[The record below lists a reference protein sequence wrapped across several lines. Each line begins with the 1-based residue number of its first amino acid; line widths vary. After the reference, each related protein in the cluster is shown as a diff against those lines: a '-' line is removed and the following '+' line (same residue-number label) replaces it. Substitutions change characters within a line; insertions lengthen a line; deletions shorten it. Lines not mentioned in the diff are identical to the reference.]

1 MKAYSLLILFIS
13 FCLRACSQSPQP
25 AEPATPSYP
34 PGDQTYVPGN
44 VRKVLDKQQKAAFN
58 FFYEGAEPE
67 SGLALEGNNR
77 GNTVTIGGGGFGVMA
92 LVVGMERGWISR
104 AQGIGQ
110 INKIL
115 TFLSK
120 ADRYKGVWS
129 HWHNPDGTFAPFGD
143 QSATGDLV
151 ETSFL
156 VQGLIVAREYLDK
169 DTAEEKAIRETI
181 DRLYDEIDW
190 AGYTGTSQ
198 DGLYWLWY
206 SRDDKYSLKIS
217 GWNEALCTYL
227 LALGAEKNGISA
239 DIAVSAVECARVV
252 IAQVS
257 PNIPYLYGKCLIHES
272 EISAAVYSEEPPL
285 GMVFGE
291 PTPIE
296 AAIGANV
303 ASQIPDGA
311 CLQIGVG
318 GIPNAVLN
326 GIKHH
331 QHLGLH
337 TEAMTDGVIR
347 LIKEGVIDN
356 SLKKVHPGVS
366 VAALAIGSAPMYK
379 FIDHNPTMEF
389 FDVAYT
395 NDPFLIAQ
403 NPRAC
408 AINSAIEVDLTG
420 QICADSIGEMI
431 FSSVGGQHDFM
442 YGCAL
447 AEGGRTF
454 IALPSRTAK
463 GKAKIVPTL
472 TPGAGVVTTRF
483 QTQFVATEY
492 GIVYLRGKSLAER
505 AKLLISIAHPDDRE
519 ELEKAACKRFG
530 YSFLRL
536 KAE

>member
-1 MKAYSLLILFIS
+1 MKYVSADEAVKLVRSGDTVVCQGGTSVPVILQEALARRHEE
-13 FCLRACSQSPQP
+13 LRDVQIVC
-25 AEPATPSYP
+25 
-34 PGDQTYVPGN
+34 G
-44 VRKVLDKQQKAAFN
+44 FN
-58 FFYEGAEPE
+58 ITAGE
-67 SGLALEGNNR
+67 
-77 GNTVTIGGGGFGVMA
+77 
-92 LVVGMERGWISR
+92 
-104 AQGIGQ
+104 
-110 INKIL
+110 
-115 TFLSK
+115 
-120 ADRYKGVWS
+120 
-129 HWHNPDGTFAPFGD
+129 APFCKPEYKD
-143 QSATGDLV
+143 
-151 ETSFL
+151 SFL
-156 VQGLIVAREYLDK
+156 VNSIFISGDQRKYIA
-169 DTAEEKAIRETI
+169 
-181 DRLYDEIDW
+181 
-190 AGYTGTSQ
+190 AGYGTMTPAFLGEVP
-198 DGLYWLWY
+198 GLF
-206 SRDDKYSLKIS
+206 RRGEIPVDVAFINCSLPDENGYCS
-217 GWNEALCTYL
+217 Y
-227 LALGAEKNGISA
+227 GISA

-272 EISAAVYSEEPPL
+272 KISAAVYCEEPPL

-379 FIDHNPTMEF
+379 YIDHNKTMEF

-395 NDPFLIAQ
+395 NNPFLIAQ

-420 QICADSIGEMI
+420 QVCADSIGEMI

-447 AEGGRTF
+447 SEGGRTF

-483 QTQFVATEY
+483 QTQYVATEY
-492 GIVYLRGKSLAER
+492 GIVYLRNLSLAQR
-505 AKLLISIAHPDDRE
+505 AKALISIAHPDDRE

-536 KAE
+536 K